1 MDPWLAPSLRSGLAK
16 DDEAEKT
23 ISALAHPPFSLQG
36 VLALSIE
43 PSMNT
48 RRVMSVSSSVAFATA
63 TVRALSST
71 LLLLGLIG
79 DRRAR

>member
-1 MDPWLAPSLRSGLAK
+1 MNPRTIILHSRPVAIA
-16 DDEAEKT
+16 AE
-23 ISALAHPPFSLQG
+23 
-36 VLALSIE
+36 
-43 PSMNT
+43 
-48 RRVMSVSSSVAFATA
+48 

>member
-1 MDPWLAPSLRSGLAK
+1 MQ
-16 DDEAEKT
+16 
-23 ISALAHPPFSLQG
+23 PPFSLQDIPP
-36 VLALSIE
+36 LFIE
-43 PSMNT
+43 TAMST
-48 RRVMSVSSSVAFATA
+48 RRALPVSSSVAFAAA

>member
-1 MDPWLAPSLRSGLAK
+1 MQLRPQTSKSRAAILAG
-16 DDEAEKT
+16 E
-23 ISALAHPPFSLQG
+23 
-36 VLALSIE
+36 
-43 PSMNT
+43 
-48 RRVMSVSSSVAFATA
+48 

>member
-1 MDPWLAPSLRSGLAK
+1 MNRYMSGDHRL
-16 DDEAEKT
+16 
-23 ISALAHPPFSLQG
+23 HPPFSLQG

-43 PSMNT
+43 PAMNT
-48 RRVMSVSSSVAFATA
+48 RRAMPVSSVAFATA

>member
-1 MDPWLAPSLRSGLAK
+1 MLASFLRLVYEAAMTKRQPKAVSRPATLA
-16 DDEAEKT
+16 AE
-23 ISALAHPPFSLQG
+23 
-36 VLALSIE
+36 
-43 PSMNT
+43 
-48 RRVMSVSSSVAFATA
+48 

>member
-1 MDPWLAPSLRSGLAK
+1 MSSTRAPFR
-16 DDEAEKT
+16 
-23 ISALAHPPFSLQG
+23 
-36 VLALSIE
+36 
-43 PSMNT
+43 
-48 RRVMSVSSSVAFATA
+48 SSVRIIAGE

>member
-1 MDPWLAPSLRSGLAK
+1 MSGNDRL
-16 DDEAEKT
+16 
-23 ISALAHPPFSLQG
+23 HPPFSLQG

-63 TVRALSST
+63 TVRALPST